1 MKNVSKIMVN
11 RSMKVV
17 LAFLMVGL
25 FTSLNGQTDK
35 KFIRQ
40 GNREYNKSVFSDSE
54 ISYRKAVDKNN
65 QSADAIFNIGDALYK
80 QEKFEEAGKQFE
92 ENIVKNEDKSKKS
105 AGYFNLGNS
114 FLKAKKVEE
123 SIDAYKNSL
132 KLKPDNTEAKYNLAY
147 AQDLLKQQQEQQQK
161 DKDKENKENKDKKD
175 NKKDDQKQNQGDD
188 KKDQQKNQNDKDQQQ
203 QQKDQ
208 QGMSKEDAQ
217 RLLNALANDEK
228 KVQEKVKLA
237 KAEKA
242 KVRTVKNW

>member
-1 MKNVSKIMVN
+1 MKKYYKILVSGSLRVA
-11 RSMKVV
+11 
-17 LAFLMVGL
+17 LAFLLVCI
-25 FTSLNGQTDK
+25 FPSLNGQTDK
-35 KFIRQ
+35 KFIRH
-40 GNREYNKSVFSDSE
+40 GNRGYNTNGFSDSV
-54 ISYRKAVDKNN
+54 IHYRKAVDKNT

-105 AGYFNLGNS
+105 AGYYNLGNS
-114 FLKAKKVEE
+114 LLKANKVEE
-123 SIDAYKNSL
+123 SINAYKNSL

-147 AQDLLKQQQEQQQK
+147 AQDLLKKQQEQQQQQ
-161 DKDKENKENKDKKD
+161 DKDKENKDNKDD
-175 NKKDDQKQNQGDD
+175 KKDDQNKDQDDD
-188 KKDQQKNQNDKDQQQ
+188 KKDQQKDQNDKDQQQ

>member
-1 MKNVSKIMVN
+1 MKKYYKILVN
-11 RSMKVV
+11 GSLRVA
-17 LAFLMVGL
+17 LAFLLVCI
-25 FTSLNGQTDK
+25 FPSLNGQTDK

-40 GNREYNKSVFSDSE
+40 GNREYNKNGFSDSE
-54 ISYRKAVDKNN
+54 ISYRKAVDKNT

-105 AGYFNLGNS
+105 AGYYNLGNS
-114 FLKAKKVEE
+114 LLKANKVEE
-123 SIDAYKNSL
+123 SINAYKNSL

-147 AQDLLKQQQEQQQK
+147 AQDLLKKQQEQQQQQ
-161 DKDKENKENKDKKD
+161 DKDKENKDNKDD
-175 NKKDDQKQNQGDD
+175 KKDDQNKDQDDD
-188 KKDQQKNQNDKDQQQ
+188 KKDQQKDQNDKDQQQ